1 MSVFIRSG
9 ASIVALVA
17 VASLAPVPTGILS
30 PGGTVRDALAQTA
43 RGKVAGKILAKD
55 TGEPLPYADVLL
67 MPTDPAGKRSGA
79 MSNADGTFTVEA
91 EPGTYTLQIRSIS
104 YRTKQVTGVTV
115 VAGKLDQ
122 FNVQLDPDAI
132 AQDEVVVEARA
143 LTNTEGAML
152 NARRKATSVG
162 DAVSAEQ
169 VKKSADRDVADVL
182 KRVTGASVVDNKY
195 VYVRGLGERY
205 SSTSIDG
212 VRVTSPEP
220 GKRVVPLDLIPAN
233 LLENVVVQKT
243 YTADRPGEFGGGDV
257 QVRTK
262 AFPGQRIF
270 GFTLAQGWSEG
281 TTFKSG
287 FQTYGGTSGD
297 ALGFGSASRRLPSL
311 VESWAAERKAQVS
324 FDPTRGFRPDSVEM
338 MGASYAN
345 VWSPHG
351 VTPGP
356 NGAAQLNFG
365 DQVKVFGD
373 ALGVVGSLSWGKT
386 SSYGEEI
393 QRFYES
399 NAEQEVSAD
408 YAVKKYSENVLF
420 GGTGGLA
427 YRLGPSHALDVRGTY
442 SNSAEDEV
450 RQYSGYFRSQDADY
464 LSTRLRY
471 VQRQIR
477 SGSVGGEHDFP
488 SVAKSKLTWRGS
500 LSSSERSEPDR
511 REYYYAARRDF
522 EGNPAADL
530 TFTGGGREFGE
541 LEENGVGFDAKV
553 SLPVGVRWLADA
565 RVDFGAQ
572 YQDRDRVSTY
582 RRFGFSTNSSYG
594 TATPP
599 ESIYAAGQW
608 GNPNAGAQFTEGTFP
623 EDSYEASQVVRAGF
637 ISGDLGITRRL
648 RAIVGVR
655 YEDGDQDVRTYDYFT
670 NQTAIDGVTG
680 LPAEAHLQNEDF
692 LPSINL
698 IYQMS
703 DRSNLRVAAA
713 RTLSRPDIRE
723 LNPGTTLDFLGGF
736 RFRGNPDLVRASI
749 LNYDLRAE
757 LFPSVNEV
765 LAASLFYKDFTDP
778 IEHAILPSDQPL
790 ISPIN
795 SEQGRNL
802 GIELESRVNLT
813 RLTKALNG
821 FTLNL
826 NASIIDSK
834 IELGQ
839 GVGSREHPLQGQSDY
854 LVNLGLGYGAAN
866 GQWDGTMLVNR
877 VGRRLANLGF
887 PPNGDI
893 YDEPTTTVDLAL
905 NYRPWEMWRLKL
917 AGANLFDANYVS
929 LQNGKT
935 WRFAKPGRTVSLSLA
950 FGS

>member
-1 MSVFIRSG
+1 M
-9 ASIVALVA
+9 
-17 VASLAPVPTGILS
+17 GILAA
-30 PGGTVRDALAQTA
+30 GIGVLDAAAQTS
-43 RGKVAGKILAKD
+43 RGKVSGKVLAKD
-55 TGEPLPYADVLL
+55 SGEPLPYADVLL
-67 MPTDPAGKRSGA
+67 MPVDPTGKRSGA
-79 MSNADGTFTVEA
+79 MSNADGTFTIEA
-91 EPGTYTLQIRSIS
+91 EPGAYTLQIRSIS

-115 VAGKLDQ
+115 VAGQVDR
-122 FNVQLDPDAI
+122 FDVQLDPDAI
-132 AQDEVVVEARA
+132 AQEEVVVEARA

-169 VKKSADRDVADVL
+169 VRKSADRDVADVL
-182 KRVTGASVVDNKY
+182 KRVTGTSVVDNKY

-220 GKRVVPLDLIPAN
+220 GKRVVPLDLVPAN

-262 AFPGQRIF
+262 AFPGRRTL
-270 GFTLAQGWSEG
+270 GFTVSQGWSEG
-281 TTFKSG
+281 TTFKKG
-287 FQTYGGTSGD
+287 FQTYDGTSGD
-297 ALGFGSASRRLPSL
+297 TFGYGTGSRGLPSL
-311 VESWAAERKAQVS
+311 VEQWAAERKAQPS
-324 FDPTRGFRPDSVEM
+324 FDPTQGFRRDSVEV
-338 MGASYAN
+338 MGSSFAN

-356 NGAAQLNFG
+356 NGAAQLSFG
-365 DQVKVFGD
+365 DELKVFGD
-373 ALGVVGSLSWGKT
+373 ALGVVGSLSWSK
-386 SSYGEEI
+386 SNSYGEEI
-393 QRFYES
+393 QRFYEN

-408 YAVKKYSENVLF
+408 YAVKKYTESVLF
-420 GGTGGLA
+420 GGTGGVA

-450 RQYSGYFRSQDADY
+450 RQYSGFFSSQNADY

-477 SGSVGGEHDFP
+477 SGSLGGVHDFP
-488 SVAKSKLTWRGS
+488 SVARAKLTWRGS

-511 REYYYAARRDF
+511 REYYYVARRDD
-522 EGNPAADL
+522 EGNPAPDL

-541 LEENGVGFDAKV
+541 LEENGTGFDAKV
-553 SLPVGVRWLADA
+553 SLPVSVSWLTDA
-565 RVDFGAQ
+565 KVDFGVQ
-572 YQDRDRVSTY
+572 YQDRERVSTY
-582 RRFGFSTNSSYG
+582 RRFGFSTLSSYG

-608 GNPNAGAQFTEGTFP
+608 GNPVAGAQLNEYTFP
-623 EDSYEASQVVRAGF
+623 EDSYEANQVVRAAF
-637 ISGDLGITRRL
+637 ASGDLGITRRL
-648 RAIVGVR
+648 RAIVGLR
-655 YEDGDQDVRTYDYFT
+655 YEDGVQGVRTYDYFT
-670 NQTAIDGVTG
+670 NQTVVDGATG
-680 LPAEAHLQNEDF
+680 APAEAHLENVDF
-692 LPSINL
+692 LPSLNL
-698 IYQMS
+698 IYQVS
-703 DRSNLRVAAA
+703 DRSNLRLAAA

-723 LNPGTTLDFLGGF
+723 LNPGTTQDFLGGF
-736 RFRGNPDLVRASI
+736 RFRGNPALVRATI
-749 LNYDLRAE
+749 LNYDVRAE
-757 LFPSVNEV
+757 HFPSANEV
-765 LAASLFYKDFTDP
+765 VAASLFYKDFTDP

-795 SEQGRNL
+795 SEQGRNV
-802 GIELESRVNLT
+802 GVELEGRFNLMRVSP
-813 RLTKALNG
+813 ALAG
-821 FTLNL
+821 FTFNL
-826 NASIIDSK
+826 NASVIDSK
-834 IELGQ
+834 IELAQ

-854 LVNLGLGYGAAN
+854 LVNLGLGYGAPN
-866 GQWDGTMLVNR
+866 GRWDGTMLINR

-905 NYRPWEMWRLKL
+905 NYRPWEQWRFKL

-929 LQNGKT
+929 LQNGKI